1 MADKPTQHQNTL
13 AFHERF
19 TKRISAGSTI
29 HKVCEEDGMPD
40 VGTIYRWM
48 RAEPSFRKMY
58 DDAVMD
64 RASGYSEKIGIVAE
78 RVLNGEVEPD
88 RARVALDAF
97 KWISTK
103 LIPQYGD
110 RQQISMHVEH
120 THKLHLDALKVL
132 AQAKR
137 NVAAIDITPETGGEV
152 SKLTRA
158 RGAADVEDAVIIEPS
173 EVRDDQ

>member
-1 MADKPTQHQNTL
+1 MADKPTQHQNTPE
-13 AFHERF
+13 FHLIF

-40 VGTIYRWM
+40 VATIYRWM
-48 RAEPSFRKMY
+48 RADPAFRKMY

-64 RASGYSEKIGIVAE
+64 RASGYSEKIGLVAE
-78 RVLNGEVEPD
+78 RVLTGEIEPD

-103 LIPQYGD
+103 LIPAFGD

-137 NVAAIDITPETGGEV
+137 NIEAIDITPQTGLDAA
-152 SKLTRA
+152 KLTRA
-158 RGAADVEDAVIIEPS
+158 RPDAVEDAVIVTPS
-173 EVRDDQ
+173 EGRDDQ

>member
-1 MADKPTQHQNTL
+1 MAEKPTQHQNTPE
-13 AFHERF
+13 FHLIF
-19 TKRISAGSTI
+19 TKRISAGGTI

-40 VGTIYRWM
+40 VATIYRWM
-48 RAEPSFRKMY
+48 RADPAFRKMY

-64 RASGYSEKIGIVAE
+64 RASGYSEKIGLVAE
-78 RVLNGEVEPD
+78 RVLTGEIEPD

-103 LIPQYGD
+103 LIPQFGD

-132 AQAKR
+132 AHAKR
-137 NVAAIDITPETGGEV
+137 NIAAIDITPETGLGAA
-152 SKLTRA
+152 KLTRA
-158 RGAADVEDAVIIEPS
+158 HAAGEVEDAVIVTPS
-173 EVRDDQ
+173 EGRDDQ